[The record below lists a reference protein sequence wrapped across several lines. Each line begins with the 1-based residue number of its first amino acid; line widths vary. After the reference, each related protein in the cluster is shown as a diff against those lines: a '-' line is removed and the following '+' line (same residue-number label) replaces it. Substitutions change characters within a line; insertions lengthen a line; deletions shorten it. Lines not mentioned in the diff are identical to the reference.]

1 MLVCLGFTG
10 LVAGCRST
18 PKALPPPQIHVAKE
32 FLKNAQPPAS
42 LAVPGYAKVYDR
54 SERGRLSASQR
65 AALEATYLA
74 KMAARL
80 NGLRFTRI
88 DELMAYEDRLKAKNF
103 AVSKPDI
110 QHDEAIAVATAVR
123 TADVVAKMAELDLV
137 QVDVSVS
144 HPTPKRMSEAIQE
157 SLWQGIRKFAV
168 DKYGLVNPVDLERA
182 ITPDTLL
189 VTLLHANNE
198 VGTVQPIAE
207 LAEIAHRHGAL
218 MHTDAAQSVGKMPV
232 KADTLGVDLLSVAGH
247 KLYAPKGI
255 GALYIRSGVQLVKIL
270 HGAGQEGGRRP
281 GTENVLE
288 IVGLGQACQVANRD
302 LDKNR
307 AHFWAMR
314 DRLHEGLLHKLGD
327 GMVRLNGHPEK
338 RLPNTLSLSFR
349 DVEANRLLS
358 EIGEQV
364 AASAGSACHADQ
376 VDMSSVLKAMEV
388 EVEWGMG
395 TVRFSVG
402 RSTTTEEVERAVGIV
417 TEAVRR
423 LQS

>member
-168 DKYGLVNPVDLERA
+168 DKYGLDATKSLKGDL
-182 ITPDTLL
+182 TLVHFAL
-189 VTLLHANNE
+189 QEDSHARRFSMQLN
-198 VGTVQPIAE
+198 VRFP
-207 LAEIAHRHGAL
+207 
-218 MHTDAAQSVGKMPV
+218 KMKPR
-232 KADTLGVDLLSVAGH
+232 LGH
-247 KLYAPKGI
+247 KTPA
-255 GALYIRSGVQLVKIL
+255 VKTRKR
-270 HGAGQEGGRRP
+270 RRP
-281 GTENVLE
+281 R
-288 IVGLGQACQVANRD
+288 QD
-302 LDKNR
+302 LPPQ
-307 AHFWAMR
+307 MR
-314 DRLHEGLLHKLGD
+314 KHLR
-327 GMVRLNGHPEK
+327 
-338 RLPNTLSLSFR
+338 
-349 DVEANRLLS
+349 
-358 EIGEQV
+358 
-364 AASAGSACHADQ
+364 
-376 VDMSSVLKAMEV
+376 
-388 EVEWGMG
+388 
-395 TVRFSVG
+395 
-402 RSTTTEEVERAVGIV
+402 
-417 TEAVRR
+417 
-423 LQS
+423 